1 MLFWKDMKE
10 NEQYFKDQPSYAF
23 DRIIVNNPRVVSGF
37 SSVCNLLGVVVA
49 TGSILKEVFKKSFSQ
64 RVSYSAA
71 GQPCGIRMA
80 EGKSQAFEEWV
91 AAEYSVERNKMD
103 RATNRLH
110 RVLQPIGQLKT
121 SALTTPWVATDISFA
136 AENIDDCEEVEDF
149 EFAASARGGAVF
161 SK

>member
-1 MLFWKDMKE
+1 MLL
-10 NEQYFKDQPSYAF
+10 QGPS
-23 DRIIVNNPRVVSGF
+23 
-37 SSVCNLLGVVVA
+37 L
-49 TGSILKEVFKKSFSQ
+49 KKSSKKAFPNG
-64 RVSYSAA
+64 VSYSAA

-91 AAEYSVERNKMD
+91 VAEYSVERNKMD

-121 SALTTPWVATDISFA
+121 SALTTLWVATDISFA
-136 AENIDDCEEVEDF
+136 AENIDDWEEVEDF
-149 EFAASARGGAVF
+149 EFAASARAGAVF